1 MEWIFDRTQ
10 NDVNHVIDL
19 NQKYISG
26 TITDDEKA
34 EWASD
39 LKGALNA
46 SDLNRIEGNIAE
58 LASDISK
65 EVLSFNAKSIVTKQW
80 SGTGLPRVSDFLR
93 IRTNVQAL
101 RDAWYTTGT
110 TPDTPDPPLN
120 YFEKI
125 NDIERILH
133 DLYTTYVNTIRSY
146 DYCGEFYAGEEVGY
160 I

>member
-10 NDVNHVIDL
+10 EDVDRAIYL
-19 NQKYISG
+19 NQKYMSG
-26 TITDDEKA
+26 TITDEEKA
-34 EWASD
+34 EWQSD

-58 LASDISK
+58 LANDIAK
-65 EVLSFNAKSIVTKQW
+65 EVLSFDLKSIVTKQW

-93 IRTNVQAL
+93 IKNNVQAL
-101 RDAWYTTGT
+101 RDAWYTTGA
-110 TPDTPDPPLN
+110 TPDTPEPPLN

-133 DLYTTYVNTIRSY
+133 DLHETYLATISHY
-146 DYCGEFYAGEEVGY
+146 DYCGEFYAGEGAGY

>member
-1 MEWIFDRTQ
+1 MDWIFDRTQ
-10 NDVNHVIDL
+10 SDVNHVIDL

-34 EWASD
+34 EWESD

-58 LASDISK
+58 LANDIGK
-65 EVLSFNAKSIVTKQW
+65 EVLSFKASKIVTKQW

-93 IRTNVQAL
+93 IKNNVQAI
-101 RDAWYTTGT
+101 RNAWYTTRE
-110 TPDTPDPPLN
+110 TPDTPEPPLN

-133 DLYTTYVNTIRSY
+133 DLYETYLATISHY

>member
-1 MEWIFDRTQ
+1 MEWIYDRTQ
-10 NDVNHVIDL
+10 EDVDRAIYL

-26 TITDDEKA
+26 TITDEEKA
-34 EWASD
+34 EWQSD

-58 LASDISK
+58 LANAIAK
-65 EVLSFNAKSIVTKQW
+65 EVLSFKVESIVTKQW
-80 SGTGLPRVSDFLR
+80 SGAGLPRVSDFLR